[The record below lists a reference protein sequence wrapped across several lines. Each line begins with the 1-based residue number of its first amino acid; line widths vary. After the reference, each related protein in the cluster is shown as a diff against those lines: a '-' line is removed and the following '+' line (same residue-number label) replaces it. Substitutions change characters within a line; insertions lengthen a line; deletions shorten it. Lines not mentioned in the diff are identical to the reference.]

1 MVFILFFN
9 MILNYNFNFD
19 LKWNVNER
27 FQFLKI
33 GVVFM
38 KMDLG
43 GLQVLVIGEK
53 CLLCVKDIYLVNVGI
68 IIIQVI
74 YD

>member
-1 MVFILFFN
+1 MLFFY

-33 GVVFM
+33 DFVFM

-53 CLLCVKDIYLVNVGI
+53 CLLCVKDIKMLELL
-68 IIIQVI
+68 
-74 YD
+74 